1 MQDLT
6 GGPTRQGQHETLCK
20 RVTVF
25 IESQIKKTGLA
36 NGPTLIEHILVRA
49 KLVFQQGRELL
60 NVVYPGL
67 QRVAQDA
74 TGRDLLAPV
83 LGIEPRQ
90 GICNAQPIDRLGVR
104 TAARRVGTEGGSTRR
119 Y

>member
-67 QRVAQDA
+67 QRVAPDA
-74 TGRDLLAPV
+74 NGRDLLARS
-83 LGIEPRQ
+83 EE
-90 GICNAQPIDRLGVR
+90 
-104 TAARRVGTEGGSTRR
+104 RRVGKECVRRVDLGGRR
-119 Y
+119 IIKQKTQKINLE

>member
-67 QRVAQDA
+67 QRVAPEA
-74 TGRDLLAPV
+74 TGRDLIA
-83 LGIEPRQ
+83 
-90 GICNAQPIDRLGVR
+90 DRKDVVEGKGVCGGVDCGG
-104 TAARRVGTEGGSTRR
+104 RRIFTKKTTTKKK
-119 Y
+119 